1 MNDNDLQD
9 VVENLDYQSYEFTGK
24 TILITGAAGFL
35 GRNFVEYFDE
45 ITSYLLGEPCRVIAI
60 DSLIAA
66 STKSNQIITKNIV
79 NGNVVDFLGTYSANK
94 IDYIINAAGIAS
106 PEQYQKYPLET
117 LDVCYSGTRN
127 MLEFLRQQGSGRML
141 YFSSS
146 EIYGNPDDK
155 NVPTKETYKG
165 IVSSTGPRAC
175 YDEGKRVGE
184 ALCTT
189 YHKKYGVDVSIV
201 RPFNIYGPGMSDNDH
216 RVIPNFAHCI
226 KNSDTILIH
235 GHGAQTRT
243 YCYVTDG
250 IVGFLKVLLEGVAGE
265 AYNIGNDTP
274 EITVKELA
282 AKMIYLSTFSPIVP
296 KIKLIDY
303 PKTYPADEPMR
314 RCPDLTKAREGLG
327 YYPHISLKEGL
338 KRYFKTIG
346 I

>member
-9 VVENLDYQSYEFTGK
+9 IVENLDYQSYEFTGK

-45 ITSYLLGEPCRVIAI
+45 ITSYLLGESCRVIAI

-66 STKSNQIITKNIV
+66 STKSNEIITKNIV
-79 NGNVVDFLGTYSANK
+79 NNNIMDFLRVGVRK

-146 EIYGNPDDK
+146 EIYGNPDDN

-226 KNSDTILIH
+226 KNNDTILIH
-235 GHGAQTRT
+235 GHGTQTRT
-243 YCYVTDG
+243 YCYIADG
-250 IVGFLKVLLEGVAGE
+250 IVGFLRVLLEGVAGE
-265 AYNIGNDTP
+265 AYNIGNDAP
-274 EITVKELA
+274 EITVRELA
-282 AKMIYLSTFSPIVP
+282 DMMNSISGTPTNIE
-296 KIKLIDY
+296 LIDY
-303 PKTYPADEPMR
+303 PETYPADEPMR

-327 YYPHISLKEGL
+327 YYPHISLEEGL
-338 KRYFKTIG
+338 NRYFELIG